1 MRYRFRYAYYHL
13 GELIEGDT
21 VVVRLRGSA
30 PNVLL
35 LDRRNFE
42 RYRAGLRFAF
52 VGGLQRRSPVRLQVP
67 RDGHWYVAADKPAR
81 KAGQQLW
88 DQGAVR
94 AVKGAHSLVLGVG
107 QSTTLTVPLPVS
119 TASNRPSGEKAP
131 PRTPEVSASWNC
143 WSSRPVAVS

>member
-1 MRYRFRYAYYHL
+1 MNYRFRYASYDL
-13 GELIEGDT
+13 GELDAGDT

-67 RDGHWYVAADKPAR
+67 RDGHWYVALDLGGRPGHARGSVSVLSADGSQR
-81 KAGQQLW
+81 E
-88 DQGAVR
+88 
-94 AVKGAHSLVLGVG
+94 
-107 QSTTLTVPLPVS
+107 TPV
-119 TASNRPSGEKAP
+119 TE
-131 PRTPEVSASWNC
+131 SA
-143 WSSRPVAVS
+143 A